1 MIFDEN
7 KPIYIQIADDISD
20 KILRGEWKQGSRIP
34 SVREWGAQIGV
45 NPNTGA
51 RSYEILSDRKI
62 IVKQRGVG
70 FFVTGDA
77 VDVIKST
84 ERTRFL
90 EEELPAFR
98 DRAMYLGLDLNEI
111 LKR

>member
-1 MIFDEN
+1 M
-7 KPIYIQIADDISD
+7 
-20 KILRGEWKQGSRIP
+20 
-34 SVREWGAQIGV
+34 
-45 NPNTGA
+45 
-51 RSYEILSDRKI
+51 
-62 IVKQRGVG
+62 G

>member
-1 MIFDEN
+1 MCSRT
-7 KPIYIQIADDISD
+7 PSSQTTSPPSRSPMTVMPRSMA
-20 KILRGEWKQGSRIP
+20 GSTSWAVICL
-34 SVREWGAQIGV
+34 
-45 NPNTGA
+45 NPNTVA